1 MVLFPIECIISTEF
15 RIARLNYCNYSACHA
30 NIKSFVPKGTLKW
43 TKSSRVFFVTIGNK
57 SKLVDSSSKR

>member
-43 TKSSRVFFVTIGNK
+43 TKSSREFDHRVFFVTLLEIKANW
-57 SKLVDSSSKR
+57 